1 MKTSIM
7 SQKKRNKLEI
17 AREIVKLIDKKEE
30 LFLSDF
36 QEIGVSNP
44 NALTYCELMKFF
56 NEQDFTVEIIKI
68 KKSTIIRKKKLVS
81 LNDWRKAK
89 NGTTNHDKH

>member
-1 MKTSIM
+1 MIKFINEKMKTSIM
-7 SQKKRNKLEI
+7 SQKKRSKLEI
-17 AREIVKLIDKKEE
+17 AKKIVELIDEKEE

-56 NEQDFTVEIIKI
+56 KEQDFTIEIIRI
-68 KKSTIIRKKKLVS
+68 KKTTIIRKKK
-81 LNDWRKAK
+81 
-89 NGTTNHDKH
+89 NG